1 MAKSDTISLFS
12 GSIIRPAIASAFVKL
27 DPRVQLRNPVMF
39 VVEVVAALTT
49 LLFIRDLATGG
60 ENLAFSFQIILWLW
74 FTLLFANFAEAV
86 AEGRGKAQ
94 ADTLRRSRTETDAKL
109 LSSDGL
115 TTYEL
120 VPATSLKVGDLV
132 LVEAG
137 DIIPS
142 DGEVV
147 EGVASVNEAAITG
160 ESAPVIRESGGDRS
174 AVTGGTQVLSDQIK
188 VRITAASGSTFLD
201 RMISLVEGASR
212 QKT

>member
-1 MAKSDTISLFS
+1 MAKSDTVSLFS
-12 GSIIRPAIASAFVKL
+12 GSIIRPAIASAFAKL

-94 ADTLRRSRTETDAKL
+94 ADTLRKSRTETQAKL
-109 LSSDGL
+109 LASEGASD
-115 TTYEL
+115 YRL
-120 VPATSLKVGDLV
+120 VPGTSLKPGDIV
-132 LVEAG
+132 LVEAS

-142 DGEVV
+142 DGEVIEV
-147 EGVASVNEAAITG
+147 
-160 ESAPVIRESGGDRS
+160 
-174 AVTGGTQVLSDQIK
+174 
-188 VRITAASGSTFLD
+188 
-201 RMISLVEGASR
+201 
-212 QKT
+212 